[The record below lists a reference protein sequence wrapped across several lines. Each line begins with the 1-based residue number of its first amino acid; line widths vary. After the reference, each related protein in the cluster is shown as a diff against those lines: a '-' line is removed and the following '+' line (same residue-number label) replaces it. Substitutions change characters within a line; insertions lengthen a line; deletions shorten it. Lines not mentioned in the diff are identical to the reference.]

1 MFVSFGSFIEY
12 KDMSEEKDFEYDDFE
27 AVKFI
32 KNFLPDGLKDKYTD
46 DDINYI
52 IDLIYDFYD
61 SKGLMDDDDDE
72 TEVDVEINED
82 ELVAFVVKNA
92 LSDNV
97 GKYEA
102 DDIEIIVQGELEYCD
117 SIGMFEQ

>member
-1 MFVSFGSFIEY
+1 
-12 KDMSEEKDFEYDDFE
+12 MSEDKDFLYDDDE

-32 KNFLPDGLKDKYTD
+32 KNYLPEDIKNKFED

-61 SKGLMDDDDDE
+61 SKGFLNGDDDKD
-72 TEVDVEINED
+72 VDINED
-82 ELVAFVVKNA
+82 ELISYVVKNA
-92 LSDNV
+92 LSDDV

-102 DDIEIIVQGELEYCD
+102 DDISFVIQGELEYCD
-117 SIGMFEQ
+117 SIGMFE

>member
-1 MFVSFGSFIEY
+1 MFLLKKG
-12 KDMSEEKDFEYDDFE
+12 MSEDKEFLYDDFE
-27 AVKFI
+27 AVKFV
-32 KNFLPDGLKDKYTD
+32 KNYLPDELKNKFTD

-61 SKGLMDDDDDE
+61 SKGLMDGDDDDDNE
-72 TEVDVEINED
+72 SDVEINED

-92 LSDNV
+92 LSDNI

-102 DDIEIIVQGELEYCD
+102 DDIEIIVQAELEYCN
-117 SIGMFEQ
+117 SIGMFE

>member
-1 MFVSFGSFIEY
+1 
-12 KDMSEEKDFEYDDFE
+12 MSEEKDFLYDDGE

-32 KNFLPDGLKDKYTD
+32 KNYIPEGIRSKFND

-61 SKGLMDDDDDE
+61 SKGYIEGDDDDMD
-72 TEVDVEINED
+72 VDINED

-92 LSDNV
+92 LSDGV
-97 GKYEA
+97 GKYDA
-102 DDIEIIVQGELEYCD
+102 DDVSLIVQGELEYCD
-117 SIGMFEQ
+117 SLGMFE